1 MGKAGRMGRFQNAA
15 VVAAGAA
22 LMASMVPN
30 LRAGELSPAGACLML
45 LGFGVCLLPALL
57 WVVRLNS
64 QKLYRILR
72 ALALSVFAVCAVGI
86 GALLAVMLPAARSD
100 AGHIPAGTAVVVPGC
115 LLRGGEPGDMLR
127 GRLDA
132 ALAYLRADPTAR
144 CVVTGGY
151 YGAYTQAA
159 VEKAYL
165 VSRGVDSARILVD
178 GRSATTYQNLRNAK
192 ALLGGAKAVAIATD
206 GYHQY
211 RSQFYARELS
221 LRPYAL
227 TSQTPARHI
236 PDSWAREFLAVL
248 KARATGV

>member
-1 MGKAGRMGRFQNAA
+1 MGWLKNAA
-15 VVAAGAA
+15 VVALGAA
-22 LMASMVPN
+22 LAASMVPN
-30 LRAGELSPAGACLML
+30 MRAGELSPTGACLMM
-45 LGFGVCLLPALL
+45 LGFGICLLPAVL

-72 ALALSVFAVCAVGI
+72 ALALSVFAACAVGM
-86 GALLAVMLPAARSD
+86 GTLLAVMLPAARSD
-100 AGHIPAGTAVVVPGC
+100 VNHIPAGTAVVVPGC
-115 LLRGGEPGDMLR
+115 LLRGDEPGDMLR
-127 GRLDA
+127 DRLDA
-132 ALAYLRADPTAR
+132 ALAYLRADRTAP

-151 YGAYTQAA
+151 FGAYTQAA

-165 VSRGVDSARILVD
+165 VSKGVEPSRILVD
-178 GRSATTYQNLRNAK
+178 DRSATTYQNLQNAK
-192 ALLGGAKAVAIATD
+192 KLLGSAKAVAIATD

-221 LRPYAL
+221 LLPYAL
-227 TSQTPARHI
+227 TSKTPARHI